1 MKSFTAFAMAA
12 AILAAAVPAQAA
24 KKDPAYAAREASCKT
39 QAANKYSMIHFLK
52 RRDFVKQCMGE
63 TSTAKKANK
72 RATTGQSR

>member
-24 KKDPAYAAREASCKT
+24 KKDANYAAREAACKT

-52 RRDFVKQCMGE
+52 RRDFVRQCMGE